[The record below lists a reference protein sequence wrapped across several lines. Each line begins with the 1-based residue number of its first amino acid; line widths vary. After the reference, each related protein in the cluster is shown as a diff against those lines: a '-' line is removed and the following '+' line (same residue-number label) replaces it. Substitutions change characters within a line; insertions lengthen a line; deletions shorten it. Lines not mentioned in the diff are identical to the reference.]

1 MNVFRLELKK
11 KKKKKKE
18 KMCCDEYMKAPVP

>member
-11 KKKKKKE
+11 KKKKKK